1 MVLMEIVLMKQLTLF
16 SKSLIN
22 AAYAAWECFSAK
34 VDNMHSRLFQS
45 FATSSF
51 IPIFTLN

>member
-45 FATSSF
+45 FATSSY